1 MEFEWDPE
9 KDRRNRAKHG
19 VSFVEASTALADT
32 LSITRPDPAHSIGE
46 YRFLTLGYTN
56 SGRLVVVAHADRE
69 ERIRIIS
76 GRLATAAERR
86 NYEAE

>member
-1 MEFEWDPE
+1 MEFEWDSE

-19 VSFVEASTALADT
+19 VGFVEASSALADM
-32 LSITRPDPAHSIGE
+32 LSITRPDPAHSVGE
-46 YRFLTLGYTN
+46 YRFLTLGYTT

-76 GRLATAAERR
+76 ARLATAAERR
-86 NYEAE
+86 NYEA